1 MNIEYKVI
9 NLVCVEKI
17 NDLENVIIEVEYEL
31 KNGNK
36 SLFET
41 IKLQNPDYSNF
52 IAFNDITEELVI
64 NWIKKYINIEFYNQ
78 FLNTEIIVTKTL
90 PWIK

>member
-1 MNIEYKVI
+1 MNIEYKIV

-17 NDLENVIIEVEYEL
+17 NDLKNVIIEVQYEL

-41 IKLQNPDYSNF
+41 IKLQNPDNSNF
-52 IAFNDITEELVI
+52 ISFEDITEELVI
-64 NWIKKYINIEFYNQ
+64 DWIKESIDIEFYYQ
-78 FLNTEIIVTKTL
+78 FLNDELIITKTL